1 MNIFNLFAKLLLD
14 TSDYE
19 KGLDEAKTKG
29 NDFADDAQNVVAPK
43 AAIAFGAIA
52 TAVVAVAR
60 EMYQL
65 WQTTLQ
71 YADTF
76 GDLSAKYGIAT
87 ESISE
92 FAYMATQTGTEINT
106 LLSAMA
112 MMYNRA
118 KEGDEAFAKIGVS
131 VFEAN
136 GQIKQMDEL
145 FWECIE
151 ALNQIDNE
159 GQRSATMLDVFGRSA
174 MNVGE
179 FLRKDVKELN
189 ALKQEAHDFNIV
201 MKDTTTDFAGGWF
214 DTLDGLKMQGQS
226 ALASLISGDADAE
239 EKLQAF
245 FDRVLEIAEDN
256 MPTFVNFSIKLF
268 VNVVTALI
276 RIAPTLLVEFT
287 TAIASIIFDP
297 QFWLQ
302 TAVDLFKSIGEAI
315 TNVFGIGNARFLGA
329 DIDYANFDVGKNLF
343 AEPQDLEVKQSTK
356 REVVVKV
363 QAEGETAISQRS
375 AEDTARALAPIL
387 DEILGGV

>member
-29 NDFADDAQNVVAPK
+29 NDFADDAKNVVAPK

-76 GDLSAKYGIAT
+76 GELSAQYGIAT
-87 ESISE
+87 EGISE
-92 FAYMATQTGTEINT
+92 FAYMATQTGTYMNT

-112 MMYNRA
+112 RMYNRA

-179 FLRKDVKELN
+179 FLRKDV
-189 ALKQEAHDFNIV
+189 
-201 MKDTTTDFAGGWF
+201 
-214 DTLDGLKMQGQS
+214 
-226 ALASLISGDADAE
+226 
-239 EKLQAF
+239 
-245 FDRVLEIAEDN
+245 
-256 MPTFVNFSIKLF
+256 
-268 VNVVTALI
+268 
-276 RIAPTLLVEFT
+276 
-287 TAIASIIFDP
+287 
-297 QFWLQ
+297 
-302 TAVDLFKSIGEAI
+302 
-315 TNVFGIGNARFLGA
+315 
-329 DIDYANFDVGKNLF
+329 
-343 AEPQDLEVKQSTK
+343 
-356 REVVVKV
+356 
-363 QAEGETAISQRS
+363 
-375 AEDTARALAPIL
+375 
-387 DEILGGV
+387 